1 VTASFRIVFSAVVV
15 NQASNFRA
23 RRRRRLTPSG
33 RLRRK
38 RRRAAQSV
46 VSMIIFFVGTFSMVH
61 INSNFDIASSGN

>member
-1 VTASFRIVFSAVVV
+1 V
-15 NQASNFRA
+15 
-23 RRRRRLTPSG
+23 TPSG